1 MEHHL
6 SEPWLLNFEIA
17 YDSGFQN
24 GPNVSPMLPV
34 NSAWRF
40 GVGALDQVCK
50 TLWGVA
56 AEDSYGSVEYST
68 SRRRARYRSH

>member
-1 MEHHL
+1 MEHHM

-40 GVGALDQVCK
+40 GVGAQDVL
-50 TLWGVA
+50 GVA
-56 AEDSYGSVEYST
+56 AGYSYGTVGYST
-68 SRRRARYRSH
+68 SIRRARYRSH